1 MRALLAAL
9 ALCVGMAEPVTAE
22 VLELDAPGLRKLAY
36 TALAAGYAQQALA
49 YCEAL
54 LARDPQD
61 ATALILKAR
70 ALRLLSRFAESEA
83 AARAGAAAAQ
93 TPASRYAAAVSLAQ
107 ALSLQ
112 NRRTAAQYWLRQAAE
127 AAPTLAARQQAQ
139 RDFAFVKS
147 QNPLQLRVDAALKP
161 SSNVN
166 GGAADPIF
174 AFLGLP
180 FVLSGDALALSGLQG
195 SLGLSGSYLLDR
207 SATSR
212 TELRFT
218 GSGQF
223 VVLSGEAKAQAPDAE
238 NRDYAYQVLEL
249 GVSHRRGLGDKG
261 LTGSGGATVGHNWYG
276 GADLSDY
283 VRLDMG
289 LEQPFSR
296 QLSGFATLTGEIQS
310 RRDLPAASA
319 EVLTFTFGTAQ
330 VMPGG
335 DSLRTTIGAR
345 QSTSDDPG
353 VDHAALTAGLDWTKA
368 KPVFGMGISGS
379 FDFEA
384 RDYPVSLY
392 TATGRQD
399 QKFAV
404 SLSAELRQIDY
415 LGFSPVISISAARN
429 TSNLSIYTSETF
441 GIGLS
446 IASRF

>member
-1 MRALLAAL
+1 MKAGLAAL
-9 ALCVGMAEPVTAE
+9 ALCFGMAGPVAGQ

-36 TALAAGYAQQALA
+36 TALETGFAEQALE
-49 YCEAL
+49 YCNAL
-54 LARDPQD
+54 LSRDPAD

-70 ALRLLSRFAESEA
+70 ALRLLDRYAESEA
-83 AARAGAAAAQ
+83 AARAAVAAAQ
-93 TPASRYAAAVSLAQ
+93 TPVARFAAATSLAQ

-112 NRRTAAQYWLRQAAE
+112 DQRTAAQYWLRKAAE
-127 AAPTLAARQQAQ
+127 AAPTPAARQQAE

-174 AFLGLP
+174 EFLGLP

-195 SLGLSGSYLLDR
+195 SLGVSGSYLLDR

-212 TELRFT
+212 TEVRFT

-223 VVLSGEAKAQAPDAE
+223 VVLSGAAKAQAPAAE
-238 NRDYAYQVLEL
+238 NGDYAYQVLEL
-249 GVSHRRGLGDKG
+249 GLSHRRGLGDKG
-261 LTGSGGATVGHNWYG
+261 LSGSAGATLGHNWYG
-276 GADLSDY
+276 GADLSNY
-283 VRLDMG
+283 VRLDIG

-296 QLSGFATLTGEIQS
+296 TLSGFATVSSEFQTRLDT
-310 RRDLPAASA
+310 PAASA
-319 EVLTFTFGTAQ
+319 DVLTFSFGTAQ
-330 VMPGG
+330 LLPGG

-345 QSTSDDPG
+345 QSASDDPA
-353 VDHAALTAGLDWTKA
+353 VDHRALTAGLDWSKA
-368 KPVFGMGISGS
+368 KPVLGMGISGS

-392 TATGRQD
+392 TTSGRQD
-399 QKFAV
+399 QKV
-404 SLSAELRQIDY
+404 SLSLSAELRQIDY
-415 LGFSPVISISAARN
+415 LGFSPVISITAARN
-429 TSNLSIYTSETF
+429 TSNVSIYTSESF